1 MTLNDWFVPPGTIN
15 HLLPM
20 EHNHGIVLLSVLI
33 AILIS
38 AMALQIAGVARLS
51 RTRSIRHLAIAT
63 GALAMGG
70 GIWAMHFIAMLAMK
84 IPVQFHYDPLLTL
97 LSMLP
102 GLAAAWIALALLAQ
116 RAPGRVKLLTSGL
129 LMGAGIGLMHYSGM
143 AAIVMQPA
151 LRYDP
156 VMFVVSLVVAVLL
169 ANLALW
175 VRFGLRGRVSSITA
189 ILAGGAV
196 MGIAISSMHY
206 TGMAAARIIGY
217 AEFDTPQAM
226 QDSRY
231 LAGMI
236 AMGTLSFSILVAAVN
251 SLLRYHYLH
260 GQHLVSQRRME
271 AILDTAIDGV
281 IIIDEVGTIRNVNAS
296 MSRLFGWAEHELL
309 QQNVRK
315 LMPEPHQSNHDGY
328 LSAYKQHG
336 QAKIIGVGRE
346 VMALHKD
353 GHEFPIRLAIGRTEL
368 PGEVLYTGIISDIS
382 ERKQMEEALR
392 ESEQNYRSLISNI
405 PGVAFRCL
413 IDERWSMLFISD
425 AVEKLL
431 GYPADDFISGRRNI
445 VDCYHPDDRAPLTQT
460 VEQAIQRGTHYSVEY
475 RLIDRQGQ
483 EHWVLESGNVVTDD
497 NGQPKWLDGVL
508 LDQTESKLRNAEYQ
522 SKMTAISKAVLLIEL
537 DLDKTILAVND
548 NFLDCLGYRRE
559 EIIGQSHPLL
569 CSGAE
574 VNSPAYSEFWQALQR
589 GEFHAGEFCRYD
601 KQGNEVWLQAT
612 YNPILDA
619 NGVPV
624 KVLKL
629 AIDITHRRHME
640 EELRT
645 ARDRAEQA
653 AAARSLFLANMSH
666 EIRTPMNAII
676 GFTELL
682 LDSPLN
688 EQQQRQLKTVHQSS
702 SSLLGLL
709 NDILDTAKLDKGA
722 VELEKLDFSLAEL
735 CRQVC
740 DNHQLSAHKKGLIL
754 SFEYA
759 PELPEYFR
767 GDPLRLRQI
776 LNNLIGNAIKF
787 TERGQVQLQVSG
799 RSGAV
804 RFDIRDTGIG
814 IPADRLHSI
823 FDPFSQA
830 DASMSRRFGGTGL
843 GTTISRQLV
852 ELMRGSIRVT
862 STEGQ
867 GSTFSVELPLP
878 ATQQP
883 LKATPANALPAL
895 PPLRIL
901 IADDVPQNLELLQL
915 NLEKMGHQI
924 ITASDGASA
933 VAAYRQQQPDL
944 IIMDVQMPGMD
955 GLEASRMIQA
965 LAQSDHNR
973 KIPII
978 ALTASVLDRDRQEA
992 QAAGMQGFASKPLD
1006 MQALT
1011 HEMARLL
1018 NLQPATAP
1026 NQQPLPQTLPV
1037 IDWQRGL
1044 ALWGDKN
1051 SLIQRIQNFLLQQ
1064 HELANALQNAV
1075 TQAAWQ
1081 QARALCHKARGV
1093 AGNLGLSQLHQQ
1105 LTLLEQ
1111 AAINENDAEFNAALP
1126 NLSHALT
1133 AIKPALPTP
1142 EAAPDKTVIRVDQST
1157 LRQHC
1162 ATLEE
1167 ALQHS
1172 AIDRHTQQY
1181 LQEIATYFPQE
1192 AEQLQQEIDDFNFEN
1207 AIRLLHNLSH
1217 RLQGD

>member
-15 HLLPM
+15 QLLPM

-33 AILIS
+33 AILTS
-38 AMALQIAGVARLS
+38 AMALQIAGLARLS
-51 RTRSIRHLAIAT
+51 RTRSTRHLAIAT

-129 LMGAGIGLMHYSGM
+129 LMGAGIGLMYYSGM

-189 ILAGGAV
+189 ILAGGTV

-251 SLLRYHYLH
+251 SLLRYRYLH

-574 VNSPAYSEFWQALQR
+574 VNSPAYSELWQALQR
-589 GEFHAGEFCRYD
+589 GEFRAGEFCRYD

-759 PELPEYFR
+759 PELPEYFC
-767 GDPLRLRQI
+767 GGPLRLRQI

-804 RFDIRDTGIG
+804 RFNIRDTGIG

-823 FDPFSQA
+823 FDLFSQA

-852 ELMRGSIRVT
+852 ELMHGTIEVQ
-862 STEGQ
+862 STEGK
-867 GSTFSVELPLP
+867 GSTFTVVIPLP
-878 ATQQP
+878 TGQQQILP
-883 LKATPANALPAL
+883 VAADALPVL
-895 PPLRIL
+895 PPLRVL

-915 NLEKMGHQI
+915 NLEKMGHQV

-933 VAAYRQQQPDL
+933 VKAYQNHPVDL
-944 IIMDVQMPGMD
+944 IIMDVQMPGMN
-955 GLEASRMIQA
+955 GLEASRAIQQLEHA
-965 LAQSDHNR
+965 STGQVV
-973 KIPII
+973 PII
-978 ALTASVLDRDRQEA
+978 ALTASVLDKDRQEA
-992 QAAGMQGFASKPLD
+992 RDAGMAGFATKPLNIP
-1006 MQALT
+1006 ALVN
-1011 HEMARLL
+1011 EMARLL
-1018 NLQPATAP
+1018 NRQNTALSTAG
-1026 NQQPLPQTLPV
+1026 QGDTKSPV

-1044 ALWGDKN
+1044 ALWGDQPTL
-1051 SLIQRIQNFLLQQ
+1051 SRQIQHFLQQ
-1064 HELANALQNAV
+1064 QRELPAQLTTALQ
-1075 TQAAWQ
+1075 Q
-1081 QARALCHKARGV
+1081 QNWHSLRADSHKVRGV
-1093 AGNLGLSQLHQQ
+1093 AANLGLSSLQNILTRLENAAAKQDNQTFAATLPGLIAELDTITTQLPDLNPADTDQAAPVDRA
-1105 LTLLEQ
+1105 TLL
-1111 AAINENDAEFNAALP
+1111 
-1126 NLSHALT
+1126 
-1133 AIKPALPTP
+1133 
-1142 EAAPDKTVIRVDQST
+1142 
-1157 LRQHC
+1157 QHC
-1162 ATLEE
+1162 DIIAT
-1167 ALQHS
+1167 ALKHS
-1172 AIDRHTQQY
+1172 TIDNHTQQY
-1181 LQEIATYFPQE
+1181 LQEIAGVFPRDTK
-1192 AEQLQQEIDDFNFEN
+1192 QLQQEIDDFNFET
-1207 AIRLLHNLSH
+1207 ALQLLQLIIIRL
-1217 RLQGD
+1217 QED

>member
-1 MTLNDWFVPPGTIN
+1 MTLNDWFVPAGPVS

-33 AILIS
+33 AILTS
-38 AMALQIAGVARLS
+38 AMALQIAGLARLS
-51 RTRSIRHLAIAT
+51 RTHSTRHLAIAT

-70 GIWAMHFIAMLAMK
+70 GIWAMHFIGMLAMK
-84 IPVQFHYDPLLTL
+84 IPVQFHYDPLLTIM
-97 LSMLP
+97 SVLP

-116 RAPGRVKLLTSGL
+116 RSPGRIQLLTGGL

-156 VMFVVSLVVAVLL
+156 VIFVVSVVVAILL

-189 ILAGGAV
+189 ILTGGTV

-206 TGMAAARIIGY
+206 TGMAAARIIGS
-217 AEFDTPQAM
+217 AEFDAPQAM

-251 SLLRYHYLH
+251 SLLRYRYLH
-260 GQHLVSQRRME
+260 RQHLVSQRRME
-271 AILDTAIDGV
+271 AILNTAIDGV

-315 LMPEPHQSNHDGY
+315 LMPEPHQGNHDGY
-328 LSAYKQHG
+328 LAAYKQHG

-346 VMALHKD
+346 VMALHRD

-382 ERKQMEEALR
+382 ERKKMEEALR
-392 ESEQNYRSLISNI
+392 ESEQHYRSLISNI

-431 GYPADDFISGRRNI
+431 GYPAADFTSGRRHI
-445 VDCYHPDDRAPLTQT
+445 VDCYHPADLAPVAQT
-460 VEQAIQRGTHYSVEY
+460 VEQAIRNSTHYSVEY

-483 EHWVLESGNVVTDD
+483 EHWILESGNIITDD

-508 LDQTESKLRNAEYQ
+508 LDQTDNKLRNAEYQ

-537 DLDKTILAVND
+537 DLNKQILTVND
-548 NFLDCLGYRRE
+548 NLIDCLGYSRDEITGQYHNMLCSEE
-559 EIIGQSHPLL
+559 EI
-569 CSGAE
+569 
-574 VNSPAYSEFWQALQR
+574 NSPAYTDLWQALQR
-589 GEFHAGEFCRYD
+589 GEFRAGEFCRYD
-601 KQGNEVWLQAT
+601 KFGKPVWLQAT

-619 NGVPV
+619 NGTPF

-676 GFTELL
+676 GFTDLL

-688 EQQQRQLKTVHQSS
+688 EQQQRQLKIVHQSS

-722 VELEKLDFSLAEL
+722 VDLEMLDFSLAEL

-740 DNHQLSAHKKGLIL
+740 DNHLLSAQKKALTL

-759 PELPEYFR
+759 PELPDYFC

-776 LNNLIGNAIKF
+776 LNNLLGNAIKF
-787 TERGQVQLQVSG
+787 TEQGQVQLQVSG
-799 RSGAV
+799 RPGAV
-804 RFDIRDTGIG
+804 RLDIRDTGIG
-814 IPADRLHSI
+814 IPADRLQSI
-823 FDPFSQA
+823 FDPFAQA

-852 ELMRGSIRVT
+852 ELMHGTINVE
-862 STEGQ
+862 STEGK
-867 GSTFSVELPLP
+867 GSTFTVIIPLQ
-878 ATQQP
+878 TGQQ
-883 LKATPANALPAL
+883 ALPAAADALPVL
-895 PPLRIL
+895 PPLTVL

-915 NLEKMGHQI
+915 NLEKMGHQV

-933 VAAYRQQQPDL
+933 VEAYRQQPVDL
-944 IIMDVQMPGMD
+944 IIMDVQMPGMN
-955 GLEASRMIQA
+955 GLEASRAIQQ
-965 LAQSDHNR
+965 LEHIRTGQVV
-973 KIPII
+973 PII
-978 ALTASVLDRDRQEA
+978 ALTASVLDKDRQAA
-992 QAAGMQGFASKPLD
+992 QDAGMAGFATKPLNIPV
-1006 MQALT
+1006 LVN
-1011 HEMARLL
+1011 EMARLL
-1018 NLQPATAP
+1018 NRQNTPLSTATP
-1026 NQQPLPQTLPV
+1026 DKTNHPV

-1044 ALWGDKN
+1044 ALWGDQHN
-1051 SLIQRIQNFLLQQ
+1051 LSRQIRHFLQQ
-1064 HELANALQNAV
+1064 QRDLPAQLNAALRRND
-1075 TQAAWQ
+1075 WHSL
-1081 QARALCHKARGV
+1081 RASSHKARGV
-1093 AGNLGLSQLHQQ
+1093 AANLGLSSLQHILTRLENAAATQDSQTFAAEWQALSTELNTITGQLPDFATVAKSTADTTDRT
-1105 LTLLEQ
+1105 TLL
-1111 AAINENDAEFNAALP
+1111 
-1126 NLSHALT
+1126 
-1133 AIKPALPTP
+1133 
-1142 EAAPDKTVIRVDQST
+1142 
-1157 LRQHC
+1157 QHC
-1162 ATLEE
+1162 AIIET
-1167 ALQHS
+1167 ALKNS
-1172 AIDRHTQQY
+1172 TIDNHTQQY
-1181 LQEIATYFPQE
+1181 LQEIASVFPH
-1192 AEQLQQEIDDFNFEN
+1192 ATEQLQQEIDDFNFET
-1207 AIRLLHNLSH
+1207 ALQLLHGIIIRL
-1217 RLQGD
+1217 QED